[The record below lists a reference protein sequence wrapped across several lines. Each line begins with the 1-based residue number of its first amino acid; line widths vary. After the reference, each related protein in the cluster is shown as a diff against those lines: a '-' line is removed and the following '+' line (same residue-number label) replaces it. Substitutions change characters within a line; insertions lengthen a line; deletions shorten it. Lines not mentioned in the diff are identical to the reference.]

1 MTSKIVDIL
10 VLLAKK
16 GQIKVV
22 SNVYRRLAKSFHD
35 YIVFNRLDSLVS
47 SHQFSCPDEGLLGI
61 DEATQLHDP
70 LVIFNNWDMRFILRM
85 SSSYSYSRTAG
96 ALDNSITSES

>member
-35 YIVFNRLDSLVS
+35 YIVFNRLGSLVS
-47 SHQFSCPDEGLLGI
+47 SHQSFDSDRGLLGI
-61 DEATQLHDP
+61 NKAVQLHTTP
-70 LVIFNNWDMRFILRM
+70 LYVLGHQIHLGM
-85 SSSYSYSRTAG
+85 SGSFWYNRTAG
-96 ALDNSITSES
+96 ALDNSVKSAS

>member
-35 YIVFNRLDSLVS
+35 YIVFNRLGSLVS
-47 SHQFSCPDEGLLGI
+47 PHQSFDSDRGLLGI
-61 DEATQLHDP
+61 NKAVQLHTTP
-70 LVIFNNWDMRFILRM
+70 LYVLGHQIHLGM
-85 SSSYSYSRTAG
+85 SGSYWYSRTAG
-96 ALDNSITSES
+96 ALDNSIKSES